1 MIMIIIR
8 SCNQSVGLVKNGV
21 LQVLSSWEKQ
31 TVLQCL
37 KLHRKSVLYLIEF
50 FWESKMETFHEATSK
65 KTSFSLYLEKSK
77 LFIQLFWLLS
87 FTMVARNNTFSVE
100 FLLPW
105 KKKLEKSN
113 VVNHELQ
120 VASYK
125 LLVTSW
131 KLKSTSWNSK
141 VRFQVHESR
150 VQIHEFKFTS
160 Y

>member
-65 KTSFSLYLEKSK
+65 KTSFSLYLEKWK

-105 KKKLEKSN
+105 KKRLEKSN
-113 VVNHELQ
+113 VVKHELR

-125 LLVTSW
+125 LLV
-131 KLKSTSWNSK
+131 TSWNSK
-141 VRFQVHESR
+141 VRFQVHESQ